1 MPQSGEGR
9 DWEPTSGARP
19 HGAKKGALALPTL
32 TGSVGL
38 RMSTTS
44 RRWPRNSSH
53 RSQGVGGLVI
63 GGDYQ
68 GLGIARSLGRRGVP
82 VCVIDDEA
90 SIARVSRFSTRAIHV
105 PSLKDEPS
113 TLDTLDAARRAHGLE
128 GWVLVPT
135 REETVAS
142 LARNRAWLAQSFRV
156 PTPDWETIR
165 HAWDKRETYRLAQTL
180 GIPI

>member
-82 VCVIDDEA
+82 VCVIDDEV
-90 SIARVSRFSTRAIHV
+90 SIARVSRYSRQAIRSRGLRSDRSIV
-105 PSLKDEPS
+105 EGV
-113 TLDTLDAARRAHGLE
+113 LDAGRRLGLD
-128 GWVLVPT
+128 GWVLYPT
-135 REETVAS
+135 RDETVAAF
-142 LARNRAWLAQSFRV
+142 ARNRGLLSERFRV
-156 PTPDWETIR
+156 P
-165 HAWDKRETYRLAQTL
+165 
-180 GIPI
+180 